1 MPASVPIRYI
11 HSMIAFLEGS
21 LEVKELARIVLN
33 CGGVG
38 YEVTIPLSSYDRLPE
53 QNKICRLLI
62 HHHITEADQK
72 LYGFTTE
79 SEREMFT
86 HLLTINGVGPK
97 IAVAALSGL
106 PVSEMRRAII
116 TGDIKT
122 ICSISGI
129 GKKSAERIVVELR
142 DRFGKGDQL
151 DAFATTTEPQGDHRL
166 RDAALALQALG
177 QPAETAANKVKSVAK
192 ELTPK
197 MTVEEIIRRALTQ

>member
-1 MPASVPIRYI
+1 
-11 HSMIAFLEGS
+11 MIAFLEGT
-21 LEVKELARIVLN
+21 LEVKDLARVVLN

-53 QNKICRLLI
+53 QAKICRLLI

-72 LYGFTTE
+72 LYGFMTE
-79 SEREMFT
+79 REREMFT
-86 HLLTINGVGPK
+86 HLITINGIGPK

-151 DAFATTTEPQGDHRL
+151 EAFATPEEPAGDPRL

-177 QPAETAANKVKSVAK
+177 QPADTAAKKIKAVAK
-192 ELTPK
+192 ELTPE
-197 MTVEEIIRRALTQ
+197 MSIEEIIRLALTH

>member
-1 MPASVPIRYI
+1 
-11 HSMIAFLEGS
+11 MIAFLEGT
-21 LEVKELARIVLN
+21 LEVKDLARVVLN

-53 QNKICRLLI
+53 QTKICRLLI
-62 HHHITEADQK
+62 HHHITEADQN
-72 LYGFTTE
+72 LYGFMTE
-79 SEREMFT
+79 REREMFT
-86 HLLTINGVGPK
+86 HLITINGVGPK

-151 DAFATTTEPQGDHRL
+151 EAFATPEEPAGDHRL

-177 QPAETAANKVKSVAK
+177 QPADTAAKKIKAVAK
-192 ELTPK
+192 ELTPE
-197 MTVEEIIRRALTQ
+197 MSIEEIIRLALTH

>member
-1 MPASVPIRYI
+1 
-11 HSMIAFLEGS
+11 MIAFLEGS
-21 LEVKELARIVLN
+21 LEVKELARVVLN
-33 CGGVG
+33 CNGVG

-53 QNKICRLLI
+53 QNNICRLLI
-62 HHHITEADQK
+62 HHHITEAGQK
-72 LYGFTTE
+72 LYGFVSE
-79 SEREMFT
+79 QEREMFT
-86 HLLTINGVGPK
+86 QLITINGVGPK

-151 DAFATTTEPQGDHRL
+151 DAFATPAEPEGDHRL
-166 RDAALALQALG
+166 RDAALALHALG
-177 QPAETAANKVKSVAK
+177 QPADAAAK
-192 ELTPK
+192 KIKAMAQELTPE
-197 MTVEEIIRRALTQ
+197 MTVEEIIRRALLR

>member
-1 MPASVPIRYI
+1 
-11 HSMIAFLEGS
+11 MIAFLEGP
-21 LEVKELARIVLN
+21 LEVKELARVVIN
-33 CGGVG
+33 CNGVG

-53 QNKICRLLI
+53 QNNNCRLLI

-72 LYGFTTE
+72 LYGFVSE
-79 SEREMFT
+79 QEREMFT
-86 HLLTINGVGPK
+86 QLITINGVGPK

-151 DAFATTTEPQGDHRL
+151 EVFATPAEPDGDHRL

-177 QPAETAANKVKSVAK
+177 QPVDTAAKKIKAVAK
-192 ELTPK
+192 ELTTE
-197 MTVEEIIRRALTQ
+197 MTVEEIIRRALTR